1 MNNSHRMASATLLPN
16 IDQTPAPQTF
26 EAWKQ
31 EVLHST
37 ALTLEHTL
45 PASEKTPMRLHEVDL
60 VIKRLH

>member
-45 PASEKTPMRLHEVDL
+45 PASEKTPARLHEVDL